1 MSYEN
6 ETILKIESTTYT
18 NVSMKTAIAT
28 AAKAVTGAAVGGIVG
43 DALQDS
49 AVRKATAA
57 NTGGQAV
64 LTTGRFIFGAGRKLK
79 KLPVG
84 GTLIIDK
91 KDEVFLD
98 IPLATIISV
107 TQGKQGLSPV
117 FAVETHEGVF
127 KFAFMKK
134 SKCEE
139 WEAAINKA
147 LGKE

>member
-6 ETILKIESTTYT
+6 ETILKSESTTYT
-18 NVSMKTAIAT
+18 NVNMKTAIAT
-28 AAKAVTGAAVGGIVG
+28 AAKAATGIAVGGIVG
-43 DALQDS
+43 DAIYNS
-49 AVRKATAA
+49 AVVKATAA

-64 LTTGRFIFGAGRKLK
+64 LTNGRFIFGAGRKLK

-84 GTLIIDK
+84 GPLTLTK
-91 KDEVFLD
+91 KDEIYLD
-98 IPLATIISV
+98 IPLATILSV

-117 FAVETHEGVF
+117 FAVETAEGTF

-134 SKCEE
+134 SKCDE

-147 LGKE
+147 LGKG